1 LKFSVLG
8 ATGLVGANLV
18 RKLTALDHDVYAPPR
33 GDASVFQRPLGHVIY
48 CIGLTADF
56 RSRPF
61 DTVRAHVGVLAEL
74 LERAAFDSF
83 LYLSSTR
90 VYSGAEIGDE
100 KTLVKVSSEDPSDLY
115 NLSKL
120 MGESLCLNCGKENV
134 RAVRLSNVIG
144 YASASANFVFDIASD
159 ALRGHIRLRS
169 HPSSAKDYVAI
180 DDVVD
185 LLPKI
190 AAGGKHRLY
199 NLASGVKLSH
209 RELVE
214 RLSELTGCT
223 WDQTDDAPVLGFPDI
238 NISRTRDEFG
248 FAPRSV
254 LDYLPGIL
262 SKLKLENR

>member
-1 LKFSVLG
+1 MRFTVLG
-8 ATGLVGANLV
+8 ATGLVGGNLV
-18 RKLTALDHDVYAPPR
+18 RKLNELGHDVFAPAR
-33 GDASVFQRPLGHVIY
+33 SDSSVFEKPLGQVVY

-61 DTVRAHVGVLAEL
+61 DTVRAHVSVLAEL
-74 LERAAFDSF
+74 LERADFDSF

-90 VYSGAEIGDE
+90 VYSGAEIGNE
-100 KTLVKVSSEDPSDLY
+100 QAPIKVSSEDPSDIY

-120 MGESLCLNCGKENV
+120 MGESLCLNCGRKNV

-144 YASASANFVFDIASD
+144 LASASANFVFDIAGD

-169 HPSSAKDYVAI
+169 HPSSVKDYVAI

-190 AAGGKHRLY
+190 ATVGTDRLY
-199 NLASGVKLSH
+199 NLASGFNLSH
-209 RELVE
+209 RQLVE
-214 RLSELTGCT
+214 RLAELTGCS
-223 WDQTDDAPVLGFPDI
+223 WDHVENAPILGFPEID
-238 NISRTRDEFG
+238 ISRTREEFG

-262 SKLKLENR
+262 FKLKQEIH

>member
-1 LKFSVLG
+1 MKFTVLG
-8 ATGLVGANLV
+8 STGLVGSNLV
-18 RKLTALDHDVYAPPR
+18 RKLNALGHKVFAPARSDV
-33 GDASVFQRPLGHVIY
+33 SVFEQPLGHAIY

-61 DTVRAHVGVLAEL
+61 DTVRAHVSVLADL
-74 LERAAFDSF
+74 LERSSFDSF

-90 VYSGAEIGDE
+90 VYSGAEYGNE
-100 KTLVKVSSEDPSDLY
+100 RVSINVNVEDPSDLY

-120 MGESLCLNCGKENV
+120 MGESLCLNCGKDNV

-190 AAGGKHRLY
+190 ATVGADRLY

-214 RLSELTGCT
+214 RLVELTGCT
-223 WDQTDDAPVLGFPDI
+223 WDCVENAPILGFPDI
-238 NISRTRDEFG
+238 DTSRTREQFA

-262 SKLKLENR
+262 SKLKQENR

>member
-1 LKFSVLG
+1 MKFTVLG
-8 ATGLVGANLV
+8 ATGLVGSNLA
-18 RKLTALDHDVYAPPR
+18 RKLNGLGHDVYAPAR
-33 GDASVFQRPLGHVIY
+33 SDFSVFEQPLGHVIY
-48 CIGLTADF
+48 CIGLTAEF

-61 DTVRAHVGVLAEL
+61 DTVRAHVSVLAEL
-74 LERAAFDSF
+74 LERASYDSF

-90 VYSGAEIGDE
+90 VYSGAERGEETALIS
-100 KTLVKVSSEDPSDLY
+100 VSPQNPSDLY
-115 NLSKL
+115 NFSKL
-120 MGESLCLNCGKENV
+120 MGESLCLNCGKANV

-144 YASASANFVFDIASD
+144 LASASANFVFDIASD

-169 HPSSAKDYVAI
+169 DPSSAKDYVAI

-190 AAGGKHRLY
+190 ATVGNDRLY

-214 RLSELTGCT
+214 RLVELTGCT
-223 WDQTDDAPVLGFPDI
+223 WDNVENAPVVGFPDI
-238 NISRTRDEFG
+238 DVSRTREEFG

-262 SKLKLENR
+262 SKLKQEIN